1 MQMKNQQQDKMIF
14 QKILRTSTK
23 IILLHFVRVVAAWPV
38 GAAQI
43 AAEKLFSH
51 FQSVAS

>member
-23 IILLHFVRVVAAWPV
+23 IILLHYVSVAAWPV